1 MDSLVEIDKTRIG
14 DNEPTYFIAEAGLN
28 HNGDMNTAKQLI
40 ETAKDCGANAIK
52 FQTFKTEEFLSKSS
66 QYFDLF
72 KDVELTYEEFGELF
86 DYAKNID
93 ISFFSSPFDIT
104 SADALNN
111 LNVPCFK
118 IASSDLTNFPLLEH
132 ISKFNTPMIIS
143 TGLATMNEIIETIE
157 ICKQNNNQ
165 LIILHCI
172 ANYPTQPDETNLDAI
187 LTMKQK
193 FPFPIGYSDNG
204 DSTLVDLVAVSL
216 GATVIEKHFTLDKN
230 SKGPDHSFS
239 IEPNE
244 LKKLISQ
251 IRQIKQIKGN
261 GIKSPQESEVPNI
274 NAIRKSITAKSD
286 LQENQILT
294 MNDLS
299 IKRPASGIEPKF
311 FNQVLGK
318 KLKKFIKQD
327 TPISWNDL
335 L

>member
-104 SADALNN
+104 SADALND

-216 GATVIEKHFTLDKN
+216 GATIIEKHFTLDKN

-274 NAIRKSITAKSD
+274 NAIRKSITTKSD

>member
-104 SADALNN
+104 SADALND